1 MWSYIWHT
9 FFFDPVYNS
18 LVFFIDVLPGGDVG
32 LAIVCTVIFL
42 KIVML
47 PLSIKV
53 TKMQAVM
60 RELDPQMKKI
70 KKTITDKQEQAR
82 ATMELYKEKNI
93 NPLSSVFLMFIQF
106 PIIISLYL
114 AVSNGG
120 GFPFPDINTD
130 LLYSFI
136 ARPDAPTMMMLGFFD
151 ITLKSAPLALLAGA
165 TQFLHIRLSMPK
177 MEPKKEGEEPSLK
190 EDFARSMQKQMR
202 YVMPIIIVVV
212 AYTLSAAIALYF
224 TVSNIMAIAQEYVV
238 KRHRPEVETTPEL
251 DEGKGNKKKKK
262 KS

>member
-18 LVFFIDVLPGGDVG
+18 LVFFIDILPGGDVG
-32 LAIVCTVIFL
+32 LAIVCTVIFI
-42 KIVML
+42 KIVIL

-60 RELDPQMKKI
+60 RELDPKI
-70 KKTITDKQEQAR
+70 KKMKADIPDKQEQAR
-82 ATMELYKEKNI
+82 AMMDLYKEANI
-93 NPLSSVFLMFIQF
+93 NPLSSVFLMFVQF
-106 PIIISLYL
+106 PIIIALYL

-120 GFPFPDINTD
+120 GFPFPDINVD

-136 ARPDAPTMMMLGFFD
+136 SQPEAPTMIMLGFFD
-151 ITLKSAPLALLAGA
+151 ITLKSLPLALLAGA
-165 TQFLHIRLSMPK
+165 TQFLHIRLSMPP

-190 EDFARSMQKQMR
+190 EDFARSMQMQMR

-224 TVSNIMAIAQEYVV
+224 TISNIMAIAQEFVF
-238 KRHRPEVETTPEL
+238 KRYRPEVGVV
-251 DEGKGNKKKKK
+251 DDKKK
-262 KS
+262 

>member
-32 LAIVCTVIFL
+32 LAIVCTVIFI

-60 RELDPQMKKI
+60 RELDPRIKKI
-70 KKTITDKQEQAR
+70 KADFTDKQEQAR
-82 ATMELYKEKNI
+82 AMMDLYKEAHI

-114 AVSNGG
+114 AVSNGA
-120 GFPFPDINTD
+120 GFPFPDVNVD
-130 LLYSFI
+130 LLYSFVT
-136 ARPDAPTMMMLGFFD
+136 RPEAPTMMMLGFFD
-151 ITLKSAPLALLAGA
+151 ITLRSLPLAILAGA
-165 TQFLHIRLSMPK
+165 TQFLHIKLSMPE
-177 MEPKKEGEEPSLK
+177 MEPKKEGAEPSMK
-190 EDFARSMQKQMR
+190 EDFARSMQLQMR
-202 YVMPIIIVVV
+202 YVMPLIIAVV

-238 KRHRPEVETTPEL
+238 KRHRPEIEKVGEDTNE
-251 DEGKGNKKKKK
+251 
-262 KS
+262 